1 MTFKIK
7 GRLMFNRTAQA
18 IIWRTYLQKHSLHP
32 HLKSWYTRSECD
44 NCEIL
49 NDVSNRRR
57 LVFPDKVFNE
67 AVLIIQ
73 DIALFSPQSGFCPTG
88 FFLTRFL
95 MRHIR
100 NERPRG
106 SVVNKW
112 GG

>member
-1 MTFKIK
+1 
-7 GRLMFNRTAQA
+7 
-18 IIWRTYLQKHSLHP
+18 
-32 HLKSWYTRSECD
+32 
-44 NCEIL
+44 
-49 NDVSNRRR
+49 
-57 LVFPDKVFNE
+57 VFPDKVFNE

-73 DIALFSPQSGFCPTG
+73 DIVLFFPQSGFCPTG

-100 NERPRG
+100 NRRPTG